1 MGKFIPL
8 MNAELTAAGMP
19 EIIIPTV
26 YRIDYID
33 ALKCLTRDGEPATI
47 IRAMER
53 VRLWSSGLDGS
64 DYDALKAYLELCN
77 AFRSEQEYILTFE
90 SKKWYYGKEKRNN
103 NSLRRG

>member
-1 MGKFIPL
+1 MISEVHPFMDGNGRISRIM

-19 EIIIPTV
+19 KIIIPTV

-33 ALKCLTRDGEPATI
+33 ALKRLTQNGESATI

-64 DYDALKAYLELCN
+64 DYDALKGYLEHCN
-77 AFRSEQEYILTFE
+77 AFRDDQEYILKF
-90 SKKWYYGKEKRNN
+90 
-103 NSLRRG
+103 